1 MNDRPYTL
9 YGRLFI
15 LRAAYPRGQS
25 YTLPEESAERL
36 ELVHNLFPVS
46 LR

>member
-15 LRAAYPRGQS
+15 LRAAYPHGRW
-25 YTLPEESAERL
+25 YTLQEESVEKW
-36 ELVHNLFPVS
+36 EQVHNLFLVS
-46 LR
+46 RG